1 MRIISFGGRF
11 HDSVDTLRVCGCR
24 VCANAG
30 VSDHNPSNNLL
41 RQTMSWIY
49 FVESAGCY
57 KIGMT
62 TDVQDRLS
70 QIRTHNPHD
79 VRLVAKVKVQNN
91 TAGHV
96 EKALHSYYQPAL
108 IRGEW
113 FDLNPREVAGFKLI
127 DSVDAERLDQ
137 IVKSQPANADLKERG
152 SLVAKLSKNTTQE
165 STKQTTL

>member
-1 MRIISFGGRF
+1 M
-11 HDSVDTLRVCGCR
+11 DTLRVCGCR

-30 VSDHNPSNNLL
+30 VPDHNPSNNLL

-57 KIGMT
+57 KIGVA

-91 TAGHV
+91 TVGHV

-165 STKQTTL
+165 STKQTKL